1 MKDGRS
7 TRGLDISLAACYAT
21 RGNNLG
27 LKDSRMHKPDTSMK
41 EADPTAREA
50 TERTRRRDIFR
61 FILVILCLVLAAFL
75 ASLALGVLSAGG
87 AIMAERGLTMDSGFS
102 RYDLLSI
109 GVWVLVPACLYLA
122 FRLRPGGD

>member
-1 MKDGRS
+1 MNLPKNTSETTKAAIMDARPVM
-7 TRGLDISLAACYAT
+7 IELA
-21 RGNNLG
+21 
-27 LKDSRMHKPDTSMK
+27 P
-41 EADPTAREA
+41 ADAVA
-50 TERTRRRDIFR
+50 AQAAKRRDIFR
-61 FILVILCLVLAAFL
+61 FILVILCLLLAAFL

-109 GVWVLVPACLYLA
+109 GVWALVPACLYLA

>member
-1 MKDGRS
+1 MQ
-7 TRGLDISLAACYAT
+7 
-21 RGNNLG
+21 
-27 LKDSRMHKPDTSMK
+27 KPDTSMM

-102 RYDLLSI
+102 RYDVLSI
-109 GVWVLVPACLYLA
+109 GVWALVPACLYLA